1 MKKHGI
7 LFWIIPFA
15 CACALAGAFL
25 YAPARSFAQ
34 GPQALPYEIRAT
46 FITQKDAPELEI
58 SLPDDPSAIAAQD
71 EDTTTTVKLSKK
83 YNKEYVVF
91 KVTPGDASKYAEG
104 KTIRCAW
111 EDDDCAS
118 DDPQIQPRTLTI
130 KKDAQHNILYS
141 EVTFR
146 ESFPQQYDVDVQE
159 KDNTGALTS
168 LNPDTVTQ
176 SNSPFIKAVPFT
188 VAGETKYF
196 DIVMND
202 ESITNLVLKYYA
214 PVDDKGS
221 VASLDDPSPYTL
233 GMPVSIGNESY
244 RIEDAQKINKGDED
258 HKITLTL
265 KKAPAHRF
273 TIKYPVTGGGSYKF
287 RVSSDIDST
296 YRVVAAHDGDQEI
309 TIDTALNFPENNSRL
324 NIEPVKMDDGPK
336 PLWDTNSVSVMPD
349 FDVKTN
355 TMPFVLWPKNRILI
369 TPIVLTDQVTA
380 GTAVS
385 TLAKDTLS
393 DLKKITVTLTP
404 VAENNGERAAI
415 SAPLVGTQC
424 DAEHLG
430 IVVDNVQ
437 SGTYRVTFSS
447 TDSQI
452 LKTYDLSVVYT
463 LVLDTDGNGRINY
476 TAGDEFWYAPGAKSK
491 DAAGLYPGIKTKLAF
506 TIPHKIGIEKL
517 VRNISTA
524 SSQKFSSSAKAKV
537 GDTVEYQ
544 IKLTFPRDY
553 NLLWKYP
560 DSFILGSSRKL
571 KLQDTLDANLAFDS
585 ESFQVVDADGK
596 TVEGIT
602 HTYDEQTRDL
612 LITDTRATKEQDIV
626 EGKKTPQE
634 VKTASET
641 KLKLRDKE
649 EVVYLRFKAKING
662 FGNEKRIG
670 NTVGESTAT
679 IEQLEGPVVPTP
691 QPEPPAPTPV
701 PPAPKPAPTPAPHVP
716 SLPLPQPQLQIPAA
730 RLVPAETLQAPA
742 VTPAAEPAPAPA
754 APAPAAPE
762 PALPQTGDEF
772 APAALLGSIAA
783 FLSISF
789 CALGFVLRARPRT
802 SARA

>member
-15 CACALAGAFL
+15 CVCALAGAFL

-34 GPQALPYEIRAT
+34 DPQALPYEIRAT
-46 FITQKDAPELEI
+46 FITQKDASELEL
-58 SLPDDPSAIAAQD
+58 SLPDDLSATIAQD
-71 EDTTTTVKLSKK
+71 EDKTITTELNNGYSR
-83 YNKEYVVF
+83 EYVVF

-104 KTIRCAW
+104 KTIQCAW
-111 EDDDCAS
+111 KDDDCAS
-118 DDPQIQPRTLTI
+118 DDPQLQPRTLTI
-130 KKDAQHNILYS
+130 KKDAEHNVLYS
-141 EVTFR
+141 EVAFR
-146 ESFPQQYDVDVQE
+146 ESFSQQYDVTVQE
-159 KDNTGALTS
+159 KGNTGALTS

-176 SNSPFIKAVPFT
+176 NDSPFIKAIPFT

-196 DIVMND
+196 DIVANE
-202 ESITNLVLKYYA
+202 ESSTNLALKYYV
-214 PVDDKGS
+214 PVDDKGN
-221 VASLDDPSPYTL
+221 AAPLKLSPFTL

-244 RIEDAQKINKGDED
+244 RIEGAQKVDKEDD
-258 HKITLTL
+258 HKFILTL

-355 TMPFVLWPKNRILI
+355 TMPLVLWPKNRILI

-380 GTAVS
+380 GTAVD
-385 TLAKDTLS
+385 TLAQDTLS
-393 DLKKITVTLTP
+393 DMQKITVTLTP
-404 VAENNGERAAI
+404 VTENNGERAAVP
-415 SAPLVGTQC
+415 APLVGTQC
-424 DAEHLG
+424 DVAHLG
-430 IVVDNVQ
+430 IMVDSVQ
-437 SGTYRVTFSS
+437 PGTYRVTFSS
-447 TDSQI
+447 TDPQI

-463 LVLDTDGNGRINY
+463 LVLDTDGNGQINY

-517 VRNISTA
+517 VRNTSTA
-524 SSQKFSSSAKAKV
+524 PLQKFSSSAKAKV

-560 DSFILGSSRKL
+560 DSFILGSPRKL
-571 KLQDTLDANLAFDS
+571 KLKDTLDANLAFDS

-602 HTYDEQTRDL
+602 HTYNKQTRDL
-612 LITDTRATKEQDIV
+612 LITDTRATKEQDIS
-626 EGKKTPQE
+626 EGNKTPQD

-649 EVVYLRFKAKING
+649 EVVYLHFKAKVNG

-679 IEQLEGPVVPTP
+679 IEQLEEPVVPT
-691 QPEPPAPTPV
+691 PAPTPV
-701 PPAPKPAPTPAPHVP
+701 PPAPEPKPAPAPHVP

>member
-46 FITQKDAPELEI
+46 FITQKDPSELEI

-71 EDTTTTVKLSKK
+71 EETTTTVKLSKK

-91 KVTPGDASKYAEG
+91 KLTPGDASKYAEG

-159 KDNTGALTS
+159 KDNAGAFTS

-176 SNSPFIKAVPFT
+176 NDSPFIKDVPFT
-188 VAGETKYF
+188 VAGETKHF

-202 ESITNLVLKYYA
+202 ESITNLVLKYYV
-214 PVDDKGS
+214 PIDDKGN
-221 VASLDDPSPYTL
+221 AAPLNLSPYTL

-244 RIEDAQKINKGDED
+244 RIEDAQKVDKEDD
-258 HKITLTL
+258 HKFTLTL

-287 RVSSDIDST
+287 HVSSDIDSA
-296 YRVVAAHDGDQEI
+296 YRVVAAHAGDQEI

-349 FDVKTN
+349 FNVKTN

-380 GTAVS
+380 GTAVD
-385 TLAKDTLS
+385 TLAQDTLS
-393 DLKKITVTLTP
+393 DMQKITVTLTP
-404 VAENNGERAAI
+404 VAEHNGERAAVP
-415 SAPLVGTQC
+415 APLVGTQC

-430 IVVDNVQ
+430 IMVDNVQ
-437 SGTYRVTFSS
+437 PGTYRVTFSS
-447 TDSQI
+447 TDPQI
-452 LKTYDLSVVYT
+452 LKTYDLGVVYT
-463 LVLDTDGNGRINY
+463 LVLDTDGNGQINY
-476 TAGDEFWYAPGAKSK
+476 TAGDEFWYAPGAQSK

-517 VRNISTA
+517 VRNTSTA
-524 SSQKFSSSAKAKV
+524 PLQKFSSSAKAKV

-544 IKLTFPRDY
+544 IKLTLPRDY

-571 KLQDTLDANLAFDS
+571 RLQDTLDANLVLDTA
-585 ESFQVVDADGK
+585 SFQVVDADGK

-602 HTYDEQTRDL
+602 HAYDKQTRDL
-612 LITDTRATKEQDIV
+612 LITDTRKTQEQDIA
-626 EGKKTPQE
+626 EGNKTPQE

-649 EVVYLRFKAKING
+649 EVVYLRFKAKVNG

-691 QPEPPAPTPV
+691 QPEPPAPAPTPV
-701 PPAPKPAPTPAPHVP
+701 PPAPEPKPTPAPHVP
-716 SLPLPQPQLQIPAA
+716 SLPLSQPQLQISAA

-754 APAPAAPE
+754 VPE
-762 PALPQTGDEF
+762 PALPQTGDEC

-783 FLSISF
+783 LLSMSF
-789 CALGFVLRARPRT
+789 CALGLVLHARARVRG
-802 SARA
+802 

>member
-7 LFWIIPFA
+7 LFWIFPFA

-25 YAPARSFAQ
+25 YAPARSLAQ
-34 GPQALPYEIRAT
+34 DPQALPYEIRAT
-46 FITQKDAPELEI
+46 FITQKDASELEF
-58 SLPDDPSAIAAQD
+58 SLPDDPSATATQD
-71 EDTTTTVKLSKK
+71 EDKTTTTKLSNE

-91 KVTPGDASKYAEG
+91 NVTPGDASKYAKG
-104 KTIRCAW
+104 KTVHCAW
-111 EDDDCAS
+111 KDDDCAP
-118 DDPQIQPRTLTI
+118 DDPQIQPQTLTI
-130 KKDAQHNILYS
+130 KKDAQHNVLYS
-141 EVTFR
+141 EITFR
-146 ESFPQQYDVDVQE
+146 ESFSQQYDVVVQE
-159 KDNTGALTS
+159 KGNTGSLTS

-176 SNSPFIKAVPFT
+176 NNSPFMKAVPFT

-196 DIVMND
+196 DIVTNE
-202 ESITNLVLKYYA
+202 ESATNLGLKYYV
-214 PVDDKGS
+214 PVDDKGN
-221 VASLDDPSPYTL
+221 AAPLNLSPYTL
-233 GMPVSIGNESY
+233 GMPVSIGSESY
-244 RIEDAQKINKGDED
+244 RIEDAQKVDTEDD
-258 HKITLTL
+258 HKFTLTL
-265 KKAPAHRF
+265 KKAPVRHF
-273 TIKYPVTGGGSYKF
+273 TIKCPVTGGSYKF

-324 NIEPVKMDDGPK
+324 SIEPVKMDDGPK
-336 PLWDTNSVSVMPD
+336 PLWDTSSISVMPD

-385 TLAKDTLS
+385 TLAKSTLS

-404 VAENNGERAAI
+404 VTEHNGERAAI
-415 SAPLVGTQC
+415 PAPLVGTQC

-430 IVVDNVQ
+430 IMVDSVQ
-437 SGTYRVTFSS
+437 PGTYRVTFSS
-447 TDSQI
+447 TDPQI

-463 LVLDTDGNGRINY
+463 LVLDNDGNGQINY

-517 VRNISTA
+517 VRNTSTA
-524 SSQKFSSSAKAKV
+524 SSQSFSSSAKAKV

-560 DSFILGSSRKL
+560 DSFILGSPRKL
-571 KLQDTLDANLAFDS
+571 KLKDTLDANLALDTA
-585 ESFQVVDADGK
+585 SFQVVDADGK

-602 HTYDEQTRDL
+602 HTYNEQTRDL
-612 LITDTRATKEQDIV
+612 LITDTRKTQEQVIS
-626 EGKKTPQE
+626 EGNKTPQD

-649 EVVYLRFKAKING
+649 EVVYLHFKAKVNG

-679 IEQLEGPVVPTP
+679 IEQLEEPVAPTP

-701 PPAPKPAPTPAPHVP
+701 PPAPKPEPTPEPHVP
-716 SLPLPQPQLQIPAA
+716 SLPLPQPPLQIPAA
-730 RLVPAETLQAPA
+730 RLIPAETLQAPA
-742 VTPAAEPAPAPA
+742 VTLAPKP

-789 CALGFVLRARPRT
+789 CALGLVLRARPRT